1 MSRQDV
7 RALKPTELVMALSQL
22 TGWGFFGDGEHIAIE
37 KSFQFETHVQTM
49 LFVNSVGWLSEQLN
63 HHPELVVNHGR
74 CVVRWRTHDVK
85 GLSALDF
92 EAAKQTD
99 GLVPHDPS

>member
-1 MSRQDV
+1 MTPTDV
-7 RALKPTELVMALSQL
+7 RALNHTVVVMALSQL
-22 TGWGFFGDGEHIAIE
+22 TGWVFFGDGEHIAIE
-37 KSFQFETHVQTM
+37 KSFEFETHVQTM

-63 HHPELVVNHGR
+63 HHPELVVNYGR

-99 GLVPHDPS
+99 GLVPA

>member
-1 MSRQDV
+1 MSRSEI
-7 RALKPTELVMALSQL
+7 RALKPTEVVMALSQL
-22 TGWGFFGDGEHIAIE
+22 TGWSLSGDGERIAIE
-37 KSFQFETHVQTM
+37 KSFGFETHVQTM

-63 HHPELVVNHGR
+63 HHPELVVNYGR
-74 CVVRWRTHDVK
+74 CVVRWCTHDVR

-99 GLVPHDPS
+99 GLVPA

>member
-1 MSRQDV
+1 MSRSEI
-7 RALKPTELVMALSQL
+7 RALKPTEVVMALSQL
-22 TGWGFFGDGEHIAIE
+22 TGWGLSGDGERIAIE
-37 KSFQFETHVQTM
+37 KSFEFETHVQTM

-63 HHPELVVNHGR
+63 HHPELVVNYGR
-74 CVVRWRTHDVK
+74 CVVRWRTHDVQ

-99 GLVPHDPS
+99 GLVPA